1 MADTD
6 IRVIR
11 TKKAIESAFIEIL
24 SEKSFSK
31 ITIEEICKKANI
43 NRMSFYNHYEDKYDL
58 LNVIINSKMMFWV
71 ILVKIIPNAYTCI

>member
-1 MADTD
+1 MVNIMADTD

-31 ITIEEICKKANI
+31 ITIEEIFNPFI
-43 NRMSFYNHYEDKYDL
+43 
-58 LNVIINSKMMFWV
+58 
-71 ILVKIIPNAYTCI
+71 